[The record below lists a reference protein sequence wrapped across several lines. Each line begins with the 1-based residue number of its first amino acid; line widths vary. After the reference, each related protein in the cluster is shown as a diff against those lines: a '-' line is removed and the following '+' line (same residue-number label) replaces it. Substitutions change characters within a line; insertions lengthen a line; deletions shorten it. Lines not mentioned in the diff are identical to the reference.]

1 MPTNT
6 YVALATQ
13 VLTSAQQSITFSS
26 IPVTYTDLRIVV
38 ANAKATNTARNV
50 FIRVGNGSVDTGS
63 NYSYTNLGAR
73 ALSSTP
79 FSVRESSQ
87 TSGKLSW
94 YTAMTTAQAQMSLI
108 DVMNYSNTT
117 TFKTMLCSTRVAEGD
132 GTYSGVE
139 DLATLWRSTSA
150 INTISI
156 FTDIA
161 DTFQAGTTFTI
172 YGIAATSAG
181 AKATGGTIFSDSQ
194 YYYHAFLGNG
204 TFTPTQSISADV
216 LMVAGG
222 GGGGS
227 GNVGGGGGAG
237 GLLNLASQSLTATN
251 YTVTVGGGGAG
262 RVGDGNATNG
272 VNSSFGGL
280 TAAVGGGAGT
290 SGASFVNGVAGGS
303 GGGAW
308 TFGGIGGAGTSGQGF
323 AGGNGSAAVSPFPSG
338 GGGGAG
344 AAGTSA
350 TSTASGPGGIGS
362 STYNSWG
369 AATGIGQNVSGT
381 YYLAGGGGG
390 GASTQGATLGAG
402 GLGGGGA
409 GGGSG
414 AGANGLTNTGGG
426 AGGGG
431 NSASFSGGTGG
442 SGVVIVRYLKA

>member
-6 YVALATQ
+6 YVALQTTT
-13 VLTSAQQSITFSS
+13 LTSVAQGITFTN
-26 IPVTYTDLRIVV
+26 IPQGYTDLVLVLSLIS
-38 ANAKATNTARNV
+38 KTAGNDIR
-50 FIRVGNGSVDTGS
+50 FRVGNNSIDTGA
-63 NYSYTNLGAR
+63 NYSATFITGNGSTANSDRVSNQTYVPQMRLVATTTNPA
-73 ALSSTP
+73 T
-79 FSVRESSQ
+79 FIFNFQ
-87 TSGKLSW
+87 
-94 YTAMTTAQAQMSLI
+94 
-108 DVMNYSNTT
+108 NYSNTT
-117 TFKTMLCSTRVAEGD
+117 TFKTIISRNSSPSSEVGASTG
-132 GTYSGVE
+132 
-139 DLATLWRSTSA
+139 LWRSTSA
-150 INTISI
+150 INQIYVYEDGNVSPQQ
-156 FTDIA
+156 FDI
-161 DTFQAGTTFTI
+161 GTTATI
-172 YGIAATSAG
+172 YGIAAASVG
-181 AKATGGTIFSDSQ
+181 AKATGGTIYTDSQ
-194 YYYHAFLGNG
+194 YFYHVFAGNG
-204 TFTPTQSISADV
+204 TFAPTQSISADV

-414 AGANGLTNTGGG
+414 AGVNGLTNTGGG

-442 SGVVIVRYLKA
+442 SGVVIVRYAK